1 MGLIPTE
8 DIDEFGCGSEHLPE
22 PFVFFL
28 LRSYN
33 HISVAV
39 GMLNKLCKCLN
50 LHTEKILIHSL
61 G

>member
-1 MGLIPTE
+1 MNLGVEVSTYQNLL
-8 DIDEFGCGSEHLPE
+8 S
-22 PFVFFL
+22 FFL